1 METVTYV
8 FSNIPFLDSHN
19 PYFFI
24 GSKMFKEKALEIIY
38 LNMEE
43 LKPKF
48 RLRVVRKIMIFD
60 IE

>member
-1 METVTYV
+1 MSFLIFPFWTVT
-8 FSNIPFLDSHN
+8 ILIFLLAL
-19 PYFFI
+19 
-24 GSKMFKEKALEIIY
+24 EALEIIY
-38 LNMEE
+38 LNMEV

>member
-1 METVTYV
+1 MSFLIFPFWTVT
-8 FSNIPFLDSHN
+8 ILIFL
-19 PYFFI
+19 I